1 MTSARILRCTRTIA
15 ILAAAAVATASPPAS
30 KVIAQAPPSD
40 GSVTV
45 SFLAIGRDGR
55 PVLDLKSDE
64 VQLRVNGRPRTL
76 KSLQRVD
83 AGAGSPGDAAP
94 PLLPPPFGTNASTG
108 GASRGGRTIFFLI
121 EDSSFRPGNERL
133 TKQAIDQF
141 LNTLAPSDRVALI
154 TLPLPTVRT
163 EATTAAEVRLALA
176 RVNGVAPP
184 NPSEDEQSARTRQ
197 TLEGLRSLFSSLAA
211 SEIPTTAIFFSSGLS
226 ANLRVLGK
234 LGTSAGDLSTE
245 HFQNVGAAAAA
256 AHAHVFITQA
266 DLTVTQR
273 SDGLDN
279 LAGVVGSQVTVL
291 SAAGD
296 NPLQRIAIETS
307 SSFLATFDP
316 EPSERNGQASRLEI
330 KVTRPEVMTRAPSS
344 LSIPRADARTVK
356 KAVTPRN
363 MLREATVY
371 RDLPLRVS
379 GFTSRDA
386 GDKLKLVVVG
396 EPIDPA
402 AKLTAAVVGVY
413 DAKGKLIAQSTAQPE
428 TLSSMPLMM
437 AVVTPPGTY
446 RIRFAA
452 SDANNRGG
460 TADYDMPVELVAA
473 GPLKMSTILL
483 GTNEGG
489 FKPLLEFRNEPVA
502 FATFELYGKAVGSL
516 ALRME
521 LASSIDGP
529 ALQQAKAGG
538 SATKDPDRFIISGTF
553 DIASLAPGD
562 YVVRAIVGTPET
574 GTGRVLRT
582 LRKVK

>member
-1 MTSARILRCTRTIA
+1 MISTRVLRGTGTVAA
-15 ILAAAAVATASPPAS
+15 ILAAAAAASSPAS
-30 KVIAQAPPSD
+30 RAGAQTPASGD
-40 GSVTV
+40 AVTV

-55 PVLDLKSDE
+55 PVLDLRSED
-64 VQLRVNGRPRTL
+64 VQLRVNGRQRAI

-83 AGAGSPGDAAP
+83 AGAAAPGEAAP
-94 PLLPPPFGTNASTG
+94 PLLPPPYGSNASTG
-108 GASRGGRTIFFLI
+108 GAAHGGRTIFFLI

-133 TKQAIDQF
+133 AKQAIDQF
-141 LNTLAPSDRVALI
+141 LNTLAPSDRVALV
-154 TLPLPTVRT
+154 TMPLPTVRT
-163 EATTAAEVRLALA
+163 EATTASELRQALA

-184 NPSEDEQSARTRQ
+184 NASADEQSARTRQ
-197 TLEGLRSLFSSLAA
+197 TLESMRSLLSSLAA
-211 SEIPTTAIFFSSGLS
+211 NEIPATVIFFSSGLS
-226 ANLRVLGK
+226 ANTRALGK
-234 LGTSAGDLSTE
+234 LGTSGGDLATE

-256 AHAHVFITQA
+256 ARAHVFVTQA

-291 SAAGD
+291 AAAGD

-307 SSFLATFDP
+307 SSYLAAFDP

-330 KVTRPEVMTRAPSS
+330 KLTRPEVTVRAPSN
-344 LSIPRADARTVK
+344 LSIPRADARTTRK
-356 KAVTPRN
+356 TVTPRD

-386 GDKLKLVVVG
+386 ADKLKLVVVG
-396 EPIDPA
+396 EPLDPA
-402 AKLTAAVVGVY
+402 TKLNAAAVGVY
-413 DAKGKLIAQSTAQPE
+413 DTKGRLIAQTTAQPE
-428 TLSSMPLMM
+428 MLAAMPLML

-446 RIRFAA
+446 RIRLAA

-460 TADYDMPVELVAA
+460 TADYEMPVELVQA
-473 GPLKMSTILL
+473 GALKLSAILL
-483 GTNEGG
+483 GTSDGG
-489 FKPLLEFRNEPVA
+489 FKPLLAFRNEPTAV
-502 FATFELYGKAVGSL
+502 ATFELYGKPAGSL

-521 LASSIDGP
+521 LAASVDGP
-529 ALQQAKAGG
+529 ALQQAKAGA
-538 SATKDPDRFIISGTF
+538 SATKDPDRFIVSGTF

-562 YVVRAIVGTPET
+562 YVVRAVVGTPES
-574 GTGRVLRT
+574 GTGQLLRT

>member
-1 MTSARILRCTRTIA
+1 MISAPVLRCTR
-15 ILAAAAVATASPPAS
+15 AAAAVLVAATGMSSPTATTR
-30 KVIAQAPPSD
+30 AQAPVSGEPLA
-40 GSVTV
+40 V

-55 PVLDLKSDE
+55 PILDLKGDE
-64 VQLRVNGRPRTL
+64 VELRINGRPRTI

-83 AGAGSPGDAAP
+83 AGAGSPGEAAP
-94 PLLPPPFGTNASTG
+94 PPLPPPYGTNASTG

-133 TKQAIDQF
+133 AKQAIEQF

-163 EATTAAEVRLALA
+163 DPTTAAEVRQALA

-184 NPSEDEQSARTRQ
+184 NPTEDEQSARTRQ

-211 SEIPTTAIFFSSGLS
+211 NDLPSTVIFFSSGMS
-226 ANLRVLGK
+226 ATTRVLGK
-234 LGTSAGDLSTE
+234 LGTSSGDLSTE

-256 AHAHVFITQA
+256 ARAHVFVTQA
-266 DLTVTQR
+266 NLSVTQR

-291 SAAGD
+291 AAAGD

-307 SSFLATFDP
+307 SSYLASFDP
-316 EPSERNGQASRLEI
+316 EPSERNGQNYRLEV
-330 KVTRPEVMTRAPSS
+330 KVTRPDVTTRAPAS
-344 LSIPRADARTVK
+344 LAIPRADARTAR
-356 KAVTPRN
+356 KATTPRD

-371 RDLPLRVS
+371 RDLPLRVA

-386 GDKLKLVVVG
+386 GEKLKLVVVG
-396 EPIDPA
+396 EPLEPTV
-402 AKLTAAVVGVY
+402 KLTAAVVGVY

-428 TLSSMPLMM
+428 TLAAMPLMM
-437 AVVTPPGTY
+437 AVVTPSGTY

-452 SDANNRGG
+452 IDANGRGG
-460 TADYDMPVELVAA
+460 TADYEMPVELVPA
-473 GPLKMSTILL
+473 GALKMSTILL
-483 GTNEGG
+483 GSNDGG
-489 FKPLLEFRNEPVA
+489 FRPLLEFRNEPVA
-502 FATFELYGKAVGSL
+502 FATLEFYGKPPATL

-521 LASSIDGP
+521 LASSLDGP
-529 ALQQAKAGG
+529 TLQQAKASG
-538 SATKDPDRFIISGTF
+538 SATKDPDRFIVSGTF

-562 YVVRAIVGTPET
+562 YLVRAIVGTPES
-574 GTGRVLRT
+574 GTGRVVRT